1 MLREI
6 EIPPLWLALCAALGW
21 RASRLWQWPLPGGPA
36 IGLVLIV
43 LGCLLMGLAAAQM
56 LLAHTTVIPRRDPNA
71 LVTSGAFAL
80 SRNPIYVADAL
91 ILAGLLLW
99 WQVLWMIWLVP
110 AFMLV
115 ITLRFIRGEEAR
127 LRAGFGAEYERYCA
141 NTRRWI

>member
-21 RASRLWQWPLPGGPA
+21 RASQLWQWPLPGGPA

-80 SRNPIYVADAL
+80 SRNPIYLADAM
-91 ILAGLLLW
+91 ILAGLLIY
-99 WQVLWMIWLVP
+99 WQGALALPLV
-110 AFMLV
+110 ALFIGF
-115 ITLRFIRGEEAR
+115 ITRRFIQGEEAR
-127 LRAGFGAEYERYCA
+127 IAAQFGAEFHAYCLR
-141 NTRRWI
+141 TRRWI